1 MKSTILAGI
10 LAVASLQDN
19 PVDLKVGDAA
29 PKFEA
34 PDDAGKTWKSED
46 HVGKK
51 AVVLYFY
58 PASFTGGCTAQAKAF
73 QADMKKFADQD
84 VEVVGVSGD
93 TVRGQEAFKKFFK
106 LDFTLL
112 SDEKG
117 EAAAKRFGVPLKPGG
132 TVKQQIGDTVEE
144 FTRGV
149 SMARWTFVIDKS
161 GKIAYVNRKVNPS
174 RDSQAVLEVLEKLK

>member
-1 MKSTILAGI
+1 MTSVILM
-10 LAVASLQDN
+10 LALLQDKA
-19 PVDLKVGDAA
+19 VDLKVGDAA

-34 PDDAGKTWKSED
+34 LDDSGKTWKSED

-51 AVVLYFY
+51 AIVLYFY

-73 QADMKKFADQD
+73 QADMKKFADQN

-93 TVRGQEAFKKFFK
+93 TVRGQEAFKKYFK

-117 EAAAKRFGVPLKPGG
+117 DAAAKLYGVPLKPGG
-132 TVKQQIGDTVEE
+132 TVKQKIGDTVEE

-149 SMARWTFVIDKS
+149 SMDRWTFVIDKT

-174 RDSQAVLEVLEKLK
+174 RDSASVLEVLEKLK

>member
-1 MKSTILAGI
+1 MTSVILM
-10 LAVASLQDN
+10 LALLQDKA
-19 PVDLKVGDAA
+19 VDLKVGDAA

-34 PDDAGKTWKSED
+34 LDDSGKTWKSED

-51 AVVLYFY
+51 AIVLYFY

-73 QADMKKFADQD
+73 QADMKKFADQN

-93 TVRGQEAFKKFFK
+93 TVRGQEAFKKYFK

-117 EAAAKRFGVPLKPGG
+117 DAAAKLYGVPLKPGG
-132 TVKQQIGDTVEE
+132 PSSRRSA
-144 FTRGV
+144 TR
-149 SMARWTFVIDKS
+149 SRSSPAACRWTA
-161 GKIAYVNRKVNPS
+161 GPS
-174 RDSQAVLEVLEKLK
+174 